1 MYTAVDI
8 FGGCGGLTTGLE
20 AAGFDVVGAVEIDHN
35 AKFVYELNHPGVTLF
50 EDVRLLTSEI
60 VLKTLGME
68 PGQLSLMAACPPCQ
82 GFSRMRTK
90 NRVTPVDD
98 ERNDLVLDVARLI
111 EGVLP
116 ATVMIENVPALRND
130 ARFDETVERLECA
143 GYHWSCE
150 IVDAAHYNVPQRRKR
165 MILMASRLG
174 PVEIPEGG
182 SKRRTVRETIEALPA
197 PDTSHKPLHRL
208 LGKHNEKVRDRIA
221 RVPHDGGSRS
231 AWGDDEQLDCHKK
244 MSGFKDVYGRMKWDD
259 VAPTITRYCT
269 NPSKGRFLH
278 PEQDREITLFEA
290 SLLQSFPRSYKFPVT
305 LGRGAIASMIGE
317 ALPPRMAEH
326 HAAYLREHLETNNW
340 NN

>member
-1 MYTAVDI
+1 MFTAFDI

-20 AAGFDVVGAVEIDHN
+20 SAGFEVVAAVEIDDN
-35 AKFVYELNHPGVTLF
+35 ARNVYELNHPGVTLF
-50 EDVRLLTSEI
+50 EDVRLLTPDTI
-60 VLKTLGME
+60 LTTLGIG
-68 PGQLSLMAACPPCQ
+68 PGELSLMAACPPCQ

-90 NRVTPVDD
+90 NRAEPAAD

-116 ATVMIENVPALRND
+116 ITVMIENVPALRND
-130 ARFDETVERLECA
+130 VRFEQTVQRLESA

-150 IVDAAHYNVPQRRKR
+150 IVDAADYDVPQRRKR

-174 PVEIPEGG
+174 PVEIPKRR
-182 SKRRTVRETIEALPA
+182 SKKRTVRETIEALPV
-197 PDTSHKPLHRL
+197 PSKSHKPLHRL
-208 LGKHNEKVRDRIA
+208 VGKHNPTVKNRIA

-231 AWGDDEQLDCHKK
+231 AWGDDEQLDCHKR
-244 MSGFKDVYGRMKWDD
+244 MSGFKDVYGRMKWDA
-259 VAPTITRYCT
+259 VAPTITRYCI

-278 PEQDREITLFEA
+278 PTQDREITLFEA
-290 SLLQSFPRSYKFPVT
+290 SLLQSFPRSYKFPVS

-326 HAAYLREHLETNNW
+326 HASYLRQHLEANN
-340 NN
+340 